1 MNEFYIIDGHCDTL
15 EKYFDLE
22 ADIYKGGQTQLSIK
36 GLKKGGVG
44 LQFFACWI
52 SPNVKDSSLL
62 RGLSLIDAYHNMLS
76 SYQQH
81 IHPVLSYEDISYAR
95 KQGKIATL
103 LTVEGGEILEEKLYN
118 LRILYRLG
126 VRSLTLTWNYK
137 NALADG
143 ALESDPKGG
152 LSNFGH
158 KVVKEMNKL
167 GMLVDVS
174 HISEKAFYDV
184 IQVSS
189 KPIAATHSN
198 AYSVMKHPRNLNDA
212 QIKAIARKKGIIGI
226 NFYPKFL
233 TTEKKVYRKDIIR
246 HIDYIA
252 SLVGIDILG
261 FGSDFDGIEIT
272 PEDIRG
278 PEAFELIINDLLRLN
293 YKEADI
299 KKIAH
304 DNYRRVLKDV
314 L

>member
-1 MNEFYIIDGHCDTL
+1 
-15 EKYFDLE
+15 
-22 ADIYKGGQTQLSIK
+22 
-36 GLKKGGVG
+36 
-44 LQFFACWI
+44 
-52 SPNVKDSSLL
+52 
-62 RGLSLIDAYHNMLS
+62 
-76 SYQQH
+76 
-81 IHPVLSYEDISYAR
+81 
-95 KQGKIATL
+95 
-103 LTVEGGEILEEKLYN
+103 
-118 LRILYRLG
+118 
-126 VRSLTLTWNYK
+126 
-137 NALADG
+137 
-143 ALESDPKGG
+143 
-152 LSNFGH
+152 
-158 KVVKEMNKL
+158 
-167 GMLVDVS
+167 
-174 HISEKAFYDV
+174 
-184 IQVSS
+184 
-189 KPIAATHSN
+189 
-198 AYSVMKHPRNLNDA
+198 MKHPRNLNDA

-226 NFYPKFL
+226 NFYPEFL